1 MKKLILLS
9 VLPILF
15 LTTCQEQNNEQDN
28 EQTKLALMKV
38 NVVQVQPATLTQTLR
53 LSRAITAKEDVAVG
67 TALLGLQIQSVNVEV
82 GDVVKKGQVLAT
94 LETSNVQS
102 QLRQNDANL
111 QRAKANLVSQQSAL
125 TEAEATLKRY
135 QTLMKSDA
143 ISRQELEQQQ
153 AKARAARAAV
163 QAANAEIAQVQAQLD
178 DSRYQRK
185 KAEVLAPADGII
197 TQRSAEVGNLTDSN
211 ALFHLARNGELEV
224 TVDAS
229 AEDLSLLKTGLQ
241 AEVRVLDQTT
251 SGQIRLLSSQ
261 IDQIS
266 RTGKVHIQ
274 LQNSAQL
281 TLGTPALV
289 LIKLPEMQAQTTL
302 PLSAVNFKADG
313 TAFVMVVNRN
323 QQIER
328 RPKRSNSLAFFPN
341 RLGEVN
347 QGTAE
352 ILSGL
357 KVGEQVVQKAGA
369 LINEGERVEPIVK

>member
-1 MKKLILLS
+1 MKKLILLFALS
-9 VLPILF
+9 SLF
-15 LTTCQEQNNEQDN
+15 LTACQEQNS
-28 EQTKLALMKV
+28 EQTETALMKV

-53 LSRAITAKEDVAVG
+53 LSGSITAREDVAVG
-67 TALLGLQIQSVNVEV
+67 TALLGLQIQTVDVEV

-94 LETSNVQS
+94 LEVSNVQS

-178 DSRYQRK
+178 DSRHQRK

-197 TQRSAEVGNLTDSN
+197 TQRRAEVGNLTDSN

-224 TVDAS
+224 TVEAS

-241 AEVRVLDQTT
+241 AEIQVLDQTT

-261 IDQIS
+261 IDQTS
-266 RTGKVHIQ
+266 RTGKVRIQ
-274 LQNSAQL
+274 LQTPAQI
-281 TLGTPALV
+281 TLGTPATA

-302 PLSAVNFKADG
+302 PLSAVNFNADG

-328 RPKRSNSLAFFPN
+328 RPIS
-341 RLGEVN
+341 LGEVN

-369 LINEGERVEPIVK
+369 LINEGDRVEPQNDGTAL